1 MHYVKR
7 NKEKD
12 DKQCKLEDGREK
24 MGKNKQNQKS
34 LVFLSLSIKNYIS
47 CKKYFLRHNKT

>member
-1 MHYVKR
+1 MHYMKR

-24 MGKNKQNQKS
+24 MGKKQTKS
-34 LVFLSLSIKNYIS
+34 KKS
-47 CKKYFLRHNKT
+47 CFS